1 MKTFTMKSIFI
12 RLLFISSSILFGQQ
26 TKNKLTKDTLTLN
39 MNKSQGFINT
49 YLNENKLYLEIKKE
63 VLNKELL
70 MVTRFSKLPSNY
82 SGYINAGTKTA
93 ENVISFEL
101 SGNKILLKKLAY
113 TNEANNEDPIN
124 KSVIINN
131 FPPILAVFEII
142 IRRR

>member
-70 MVTRFSKLPSNY
+70 IVTRFSNLPSNY
-82 SGYINAGTKTA
+82 
-93 ENVISFEL
+93 
-101 SGNKILLKKLAY
+101 
-113 TNEANNEDPIN
+113 
-124 KSVIINN
+124 
-131 FPPILAVFEII
+131 
-142 IRRR
+142 